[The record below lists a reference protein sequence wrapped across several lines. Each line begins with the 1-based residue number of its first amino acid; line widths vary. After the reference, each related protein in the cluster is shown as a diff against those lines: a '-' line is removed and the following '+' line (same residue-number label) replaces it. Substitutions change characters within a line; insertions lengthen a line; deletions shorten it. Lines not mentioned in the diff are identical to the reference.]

1 MIVLPHPLIKKSA
14 VAAMENGGAGAGDL
28 MSLMLPDY
36 THEEV
41 LRMTDTL
48 ITDYSSISYDAFY
61 RGANV
66 IFDWEEKD
74 DTIAYYG
81 KSARLMLTE
90 DLAFGEVTYSQDD
103 LRDAIAKVYG
113 KPHDES
119 FEERFRKIVAFHD
132 GRNTERFI
140 EMAKKDGLL

>member
-1 MIVLPHPLIKKSA
+1 
-14 VAAMENGGAGAGDL
+14 MEASGETGGL
-28 MSLMLPDY
+28 MSLMLPDF

-74 DTIAYYG
+74 YTIAYYG
-81 KSARLMLTE
+81 QSARLMLTE
-90 DLAFGEVTYSQDD
+90 DLAFGEVTYTQDE
-103 LRDAIAKVYG
+103 LRKAISKVYG
-113 KPHDES
+113 KEQEDR
-119 FEERFRKIVAFHD
+119 FVDRFRRIVTYHD

>member
-1 MIVLPHPLIKKSA
+1 M
-14 VAAMENGGAGAGDL
+14 
-28 MSLMLPDY
+28 
-36 THEEV
+36 
-41 LRMTDTL
+41 
-48 ITDYSSISYDAFY
+48 
-61 RGANV
+61 

-90 DLAFGEVTYSQDD
+90 DLAFGEVTYTAEQ
-103 LRDAIAKVYG
+103 LRAAIEKVYG
-113 KPHDES
+113 HEQSDE
-119 FEERFRKIVAFHD
+119 FKERFSKTVAFHD